1 MIVKRLRN
9 VMAWLAAIVIV
20 LGAFLLF
27 LGAFS
32 GTLLSAEPLDEYGR
46 QAGLSADARLV
57 TYAAG
62 VSALLTGAVLLFGRS
77 QIGGF
82 NGSR

>member
-1 MIVKRLRN
+1 MIFAFLRN

-20 LGAFLLF
+20 FGVMLLF

-32 GTLLSAEPLDEYGR
+32 GTLLAAEPLDEYGH

-62 VSALLTGAVLLFGRS
+62 IAALLTGAVLLFGRS